1 MSLSGAAAPQ
11 GEEAEWLE
19 REISR
24 LTGNGAL
31 IDAPPDERTHVS
43 RVHLVPKKT
52 EPGAPRKWRMVIDLR
67 PTNAFCRFRSCRYE
81 TLKTL
86 HRLARRGDWAI
97 SFDLQD
103 GYNAVA
109 IHPEHRKFMTFALP
123 PPPGA
128 PPGAPP
134 RYLQCA
140 AMPFGWT
147 SSPLVFTKVMKV
159 MVRML
164 RAPLAP
170 TVERIRLRTAA
181 GRRLV
186 LRRARAARDPRA
198 TGLRCFMYVDDGL
211 CLASSRDEALRARA
225 RVQQVL
231 DVLGLRRH
239 PDKGVWDPAQRLEHL
254 GLDVDLAAG
263 LFRVPP
269 RKVAGLARQ
278 ARELTTRA
286 KRERRL
292 VPARSLASFVGYAQS
307 VYLACPPARFYLR
320 SLHDAMGT
328 RVSWND
334 NVRLSRQA
342 LADLRWWRRLD
353 TADVSRAIWRSPETA
368 TLHCDASHLG
378 WGGVLN
384 GTVPASGIWGARERG
399 HHITYLELLAVH
411 RSVAEFAESLRGK
424 SILLWEDNQAVQ
436 HILTNRTTR
445 SPEMMRLLRRL
456 WLLID
461 SVGLTL
467 TVRYIQSEENS
478 LADALSRG
486 SPYDELEVLPR
497 VWRGLERRFGPHTI
511 DRCARSGNAVLTRW
525 NGAAPDSRSCGAGA
539 LAQDWRREN
548 NYVFPPPTLLPQ
560 IAQLLFERPGVAA
573 TVVAPYW
580 PAQPWFQQLGELATH
595 VELRRLHDVAR
606 CPPQLHGSARHA
618 LTGAMLVFF
627 RVEGRPATYT
637 RHRAAQ

>member
-1 MSLSGAAAPQ
+1 M
-11 GEEAEWLE
+11 
-19 REISR
+19 
-24 LTGNGAL
+24 
-31 IDAPPDERTHVS
+31 
-43 RVHLVPKKT
+43 
-52 EPGAPRKWRMVIDLR
+52 
-67 PTNAFCRFRSCRYE
+67 
-81 TLKTL
+81 
-86 HRLARRGDWAI
+86 
-97 SFDLQD
+97 
-103 GYNAVA
+103 
-109 IHPEHRKFMTFALP
+109 
-123 PPPGA
+123 
-128 PPGAPP
+128 
-134 RYLQCA
+134 
-140 AMPFGWT
+140 
-147 SSPLVFTKVMKV
+147 
-159 MVRML
+159 
-164 RAPLAP
+164 
-170 TVERIRLRTAA
+170 
-181 GRRLV
+181 
-186 LRRARAARDPRA
+186 
-198 TGLRCFMYVDDGL
+198 
-211 CLASSRDEALRARA
+211 
-225 RVQQVL
+225 
-231 DVLGLRRH
+231 
-239 PDKGVWDPAQRLEHL
+239 
-254 GLDVDLAAG
+254 
-263 LFRVPP
+263 
-269 RKVAGLARQ
+269 
-278 ARELTTRA
+278 
-286 KRERRL
+286 
-292 VPARSLASFVGYAQS
+292 
-307 VYLACPPARFYLR
+307 
-320 SLHDAMGT
+320 
-328 RVSWND
+328 
-334 NVRLSRQA
+334 
-342 LADLRWWRRLD
+342 
-353 TADVSRAIWRSPETA
+353 
-368 TLHCDASHLG
+368 
-378 WGGVLN
+378 
-384 GTVPASGIWGARERG
+384 
-399 HHITYLELLAVH
+399 H

-548 NYVFPPPTLLPQ
+548 NYAFPPPTLLPQ

-637 RHRAAQ
+637 RYRAAQ